1 MTSSSRTLTDRSR
14 TVRTLVAL
22 LCLLLV
28 LVASTA
34 SVMHTHPTG
43 TSDASCSLCA
53 VAHLSAIPV
62 PHAATAIAEPSEAF
76 LPPSHTLAARAS
88 AFHFSLYVRPPP
100 SLTPRA

>member
-1 MTSSSRTLTDRSR
+1 MTSPGRTATHRSR
-14 TVRTLVAL
+14 TICTLVAF

-34 SVMHTHPTG
+34 AAMHTHPTG
-43 TSDASCSLCA
+43 ASDASCSLCA
-53 VAHLSAIPV
+53 VAHLSAIPA
-62 PHAATAIAEPSEAF
+62 PHAATAIAEPSEIF